1 MTTVLTWRALGRATL
16 ARQLLLERA
25 PLGVAEAVEHLVG
38 MQGQA
43 PHAPYLGLWSRLS
56 TFDPEELSGLL
67 RDRGVVRIA
76 LMRGTVHLVTARD
89 ARGLRPLT
97 QPIYDRDLRTN
108 TLHAAALAGL
118 DFAALAAAGRGLVE
132 AKPLSGPELGALL
145 RERWPDR
152 AAASLVHGVRGLL
165 PLVQV
170 PPRGLWGR
178 SGQPVLTTLDSWT
191 GAPLAAMDPAVAVTR
206 YLGAFG
212 PASVQDVQTWS
223 GLTGLREVTHAL
235 PLARFQDEAGRD
247 LFDLPDAPRPDPD
260 TPAPVRFLADFD
272 NLLFSYADRTRVIAD
287 EHRAHMVRHRLV
299 RAFLVDGVVAGTWT
313 IAKRRLTVEPFGRLT
328 KRDRAAVEAEGA
340 RLLAFV
346 APGADPSGVAVG
358 SAA

>member
-1 MTTVLTWRALGRATL
+1 MTATLTWRALGRATL
-16 ARQLLLERA
+16 ARQHLLERA

-67 RDRGVVRIA
+67 RDRQVVRIA

-108 TLHAAALAGL
+108 TMHAAPLAGL
-118 DFAALAAAGRGLVE
+118 DLAALAAAGREL
-132 AKPLSGPELGALL
+132 LSQPRSGTELGALL
-145 RERWPDR
+145 RERWPER
-152 AAASLVHGVRGLL
+152 EAASLAYGVRGLL

-178 SGQPVLTTLDSWT
+178 SGQPVLTTLEAWT
-191 GAPLAAMDPAVAVTR
+191 GEPMSAMDPAALVTR

-212 PASVQDVQTWS
+212 PATVQDVQTWS
-223 GLTGLREVTHAL
+223 GLTGLREVVHGL
-235 PLARFQDEAGRD
+235 PLARFRDEAGRD
-247 LFDLPDAPRPDPD
+247 VFDLPDAPRPDPD
-260 TPAPVRFLADFD
+260 TPAPVRLLADFD
-272 NLLFSYADRTRVIAD
+272 NVLFSHADRTRVIAD
-287 EHRAHMVRHRLV
+287 AHREHMIRHRLV
-299 RAFLVDGVVAGTWT
+299 RAVLVDGVVAGTWT
-313 IAKRRLTVEPFGRLT
+313 IAKRRLTVQPFGRVT
-328 KRDRAAVEAEGA
+328 KRDRSAIEKEGA
-340 RLLAFV
+340 RLLALV
-346 APGADPSGVAVG
+346 APGADPSDVAVG

>member
-1 MTTVLTWRALGRATL
+1 MTATLTWRALGRATL

-25 PLGVAEAVEHLVG
+25 PLGVVEAVEHLVG

-67 RDRGVVRIA
+67 RDRRVVRIA

-89 ARGLRPLT
+89 AAGLRPLV
-97 QPIYDRDLRTN
+97 QPLYDRDLRTN
-108 TLHAAALAGL
+108 ALHAASLAGL
-118 DFAALAAAGRGLVE
+118 DLAALAAAGRELVE
-132 AKPLSGPELGALL
+132 PEPISGTKLGALL

-152 AAASLVHGVRGLL
+152 EAASLAHGVRGLL

-178 SGQPVLTTLDSWT
+178 SGQPVLTTLESWT
-191 GAPLAAMDPAVAVTR
+191 GHPMSPMPVAEMVRR
-206 YLGAFG
+206 YLAAFG
-212 PASVQDVQTWS
+212 PATVQDVQTWS
-223 GLTGLREVTHAL
+223 GLTGLREVVGSL
-235 PLARFQDEAGRD
+235 PLDRFRDEAGRD
-247 LFDLPDAPRPDPD
+247 LFDIPDAPRPDPD

-272 NLLFSYADRTRVIAD
+272 NLLVSHADRTRVIAD
-287 EHRAHMVRHRLV
+287 EHRAHMARHRLV

-313 IAKRRLTVEPFGRLT
+313 IAKRRLTVEPFRRLT
-328 KRDRAAVEAEGA
+328 RRDRAAVVAEGA

-346 APGADPSGVAVG
+346 APGAGSTDVAVG

>member
-1 MTTVLTWRALGRATL
+1 MTAVLTWRALGRATL

-25 PLGVAEAVEHLVG
+25 PLGAAEAVEHLVG

-67 RDRGVVRIA
+67 ADRRVVRVA

-89 ARGLRPLT
+89 ARGLRPLV

-108 TLHAAALAGL
+108 ALHATALAGL
-118 DFAALAAAGRGLVE
+118 DLPALAAAGRKLVE
-132 AKPLSGPELGALL
+132 EKPLSGTELGAVL

-152 AAASLVHGVRGLL
+152 EAASLVYGVRGLL

-178 SGQPVLTTLDSWT
+178 SGQPVLTTLESWT
-191 GAPLAAMDPAVAVTR
+191 GEPLAAMAVEDVVRR
-206 YLGAFG
+206 YLAAFG
-212 PASVQDVQTWS
+212 PATVQDVQTWS
-223 GLTGLREVTHAL
+223 GITGLREVVHAL
-235 PLARFQDEAGRD
+235 PLARFKDEAGRD
-247 LFDLPDAPRPDPD
+247 LFDLPEAVRPDPD

-272 NLLFSYADRTRVIAD
+272 NLLFSHADRTRVIAD
-287 EHRAHMVRHRLV
+287 AHRAYMVRQRLV
-299 RAFLVDGVVAGTWT
+299 RAFLLDGMVAGTWT
-313 IAKRRLTVEPFGRLT
+313 IAKRRLTVEPFGRLS
-328 KRDRAAVEAEGA
+328 KRDRAAVVAEGG

-346 APGADPSGVAVG
+346 APGADPSDVAVG